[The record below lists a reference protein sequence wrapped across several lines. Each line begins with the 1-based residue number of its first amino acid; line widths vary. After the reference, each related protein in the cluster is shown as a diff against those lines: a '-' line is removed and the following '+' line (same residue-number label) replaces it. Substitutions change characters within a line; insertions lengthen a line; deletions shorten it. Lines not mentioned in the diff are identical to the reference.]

1 MIYFKHS
8 ELTNDYHVSLKT
20 VHNWIDAAKQGK
32 LNLQLREQNGR
43 TYVANTPSNII
54 ELEKLANRGKKYRNT
69 LHHKVVTPKAEFYKL
84 YNKRQILDIISN
96 LNIHNEIPR
105 QYNYFDGGAN
115 NWDDWLKRLKNDST
129 SNLLKSTIK
138 LIQDNL
144 NLLDQLLGEGTK
156 VNVIDV
162 GVGNAAPVQGLLQHL
177 VEEGRLHRYIALDIS
192 ESMLKIAGNNID
204 KWFGDK
210 VKFEGHIRDISYE
223 RFDDLLME
231 DMLGGEPENI
241 VNLVLLL
248 GATPANF
255 RNPMDVLRTVYGSM
269 SAHDLLIYTDK
280 SDSENSRRY
289 FDFGPQTGIVKL
301 SPSHSFILGLLNIDE
316 SLYSAEM
323 GFNDQ
328 TRMRYIRIRFNT
340 AVTVKFQFAG
350 GERNVSFEKGDTILL
365 LRVWHQ
371 TVLGRISEFQEI
383 GFTLL
388 HADVTRDR
396 EYLLTI
402 SGLSRDAKSA

>member
-32 LNLQLREQNGR
+32 LDLQLHEQTGR
-43 TYVANTPSNII
+43 TYIANTPGNII
-54 ELEKLANRGKKYRNT
+54 VLDKLASKGKKYRNN
-69 LHHKVVTPKAEFYKL
+69 LHHKVVSPKTEFYDL

-115 NWDDWLKRLKNDST
+115 NWDNWLRRLKDDST

-138 LIQDNL
+138 LLQDNL
-144 NLLDQLLGEGTK
+144 APLDQLLGEGIK

-177 VEEGRLHRYIALDIS
+177 VDQGRLHRYIALDIS
-192 ESMLKIAGNNID
+192 ERMLKIAERNIHE
-204 KWFGDK
+204 WFGGK
-210 VKFEGHIRDISYE
+210 VRFEGYIRDISYE
-223 RFDDLLME
+223 RFDDLLID
-231 DMLGGEPENI
+231 DMLGSEPENVI
-241 VNLVLLL
+241 NLVLLL
-248 GATPANF
+248 GATAANF
-255 RNPMDVLRTVYGSM
+255 RNPMDVLRAIYGSM
-269 SAHDLLIYTDK
+269 GDHDLLVYTDK
-280 SDSENSRRY
+280 SDSESSRRY
-289 FDFGPQTGIVKL
+289 FDFNPQVGAVQL

-316 SLYSAEM
+316 SLYDAEM
-323 GFNDQ
+323 GFNAQ
-328 TRMRYIRIRFNT
+328 MRMRYIRIRLKT
-340 AVTVKFQFAG
+340 ALTIKFRVAG
-350 GERNVSFEKGDTILL
+350 GKRDVSFEKGDTILL

-371 TVLGRISEFQEI
+371 TVLGRISEFQEV

-388 HADVTRDR
+388 HANVTKDR

-402 SGLSRDAKSA
+402 SGLNKDTGT